1 MTAAIL
7 LVEDDPTA
15 RMLLADGLGEAGYQV
30 TQAASG
36 EAALSLL
43 EQQQFDV
50 VVTDINMRR
59 VDGLQVLAAARRQPG
74 QPAVIMLTGYG
85 SLETSIAALR
95 GGAHDYLLK
104 PCTPPD
110 LLRSVAGAL
119 RRRAALLRHAEAVR
133 SIAHGL
139 AQLREEGAAEPP
151 DEPAAPAA
159 AGVAER
165 FLRVGALHIDTFR
178 HTLSFQGDPVHVTPI
193 EYALLCCLAEA
204 QGRVLGYSEIVRRTH
219 TCQVEDEEAQML
231 LKPHVRNIRRKIP
244 PDYLVNVRGSGYM
257 LVAP

>member
-15 RMLLADGLGEAGYQV
+15 RMLLADGLSEAGYQV
-30 TQAASG
+30 TQAPSG
-36 EAALSLL
+36 EVALSLL
-43 EQQQFDV
+43 EQQHFDV

-59 VDGLQVLAAARRQPG
+59 VDGLQVLAAARRQPL

-119 RRRAALLRHAEAVR
+119 RRRASSQRHAEAVR
-133 SIAHGL
+133 SIAQGL
-139 AQLREEGAAEPP
+139 AQLREEIIIEPLE
-151 DEPAAPAA
+151 EPAPLGP
-159 AGVAER
+159 GVSER
-165 FLRVGALHIDTFR
+165 FLRVGALQIDTFR
-178 HTLSFQGDPVHVTPI
+178 HTLTFHSEPVHVTPI
-193 EYALLCCLAEA
+193 EYALLHCLAEA

-257 LVAP
+257 LVEP